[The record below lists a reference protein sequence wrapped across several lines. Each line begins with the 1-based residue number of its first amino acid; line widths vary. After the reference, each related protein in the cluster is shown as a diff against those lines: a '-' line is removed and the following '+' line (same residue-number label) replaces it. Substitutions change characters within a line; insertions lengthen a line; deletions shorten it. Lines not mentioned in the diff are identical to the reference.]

1 MKILLTAVAGSLLMV
16 SGTAMAQPM
25 GNGAMGHDAMGHD
38 HAMDQKMDHPMN
50 NGDRMHDGDMHRN
63 GQMDNR
69 VVHRDSR
76 DMRHHG
82 WNNRHQRC
90 WTTWRHHHR
99 VRVCGWR

>member
-1 MKILLTAVAGSLLMV
+1 MTTIAGSLLLA
-16 SGTAMAQPM
+16 SGAAMAQPM
-25 GNGAMGHDAMGHD
+25 GNGPMGRD
-38 HAMDQKMDHPMN
+38 HAMDQRMDHAMN

-76 DMRHHG
+76 NMRHHG
-82 WNNRHQRC
+82 WDNHHRHC

-99 VRVCGWR
+99 VRTCGWR